1 MRKTILKRL
10 YKLVDV
16 HPFSMDK
23 NKKRRNIQAELK
35 YLNNHH
41 YKNCIHYKYI
51 LDAIDYDQIKTKR
64 LEQHPFLHVDIFKK
78 VILEVLKKEKYSKS

>member
-10 YKLVDV
+10 NKLIDV
-16 HPFSMDK
+16 HPFSMNK
-23 NKKRRNIQAELK
+23 NEKRRNILAELK

-51 LDAIDYDQIKTKR
+51 LDAIEYDQIETKR
-64 LEQHPFLHVDIFKK
+64 LEQHPFLHVDIFKIM
-78 VILEVLKKEKYSKS
+78 ILGVSKKKNI